1 MGGEPAC
8 TEDEGFSCVQGWP
21 QVEMGQQLHTLG
33 RAVLDA
39 PALHL
44 AALGKNKVPAM
55 NRNC

>member
-1 MGGEPAC
+1 
-8 TEDEGFSCVQGWP
+8 
-21 QVEMGQQLHTLG
+21 MGQQLHMLG

-44 AALGKNKVPAM
+44 AVLGKNKVPAM